1 MDSARS
7 DAAASPADLDLLP
20 SILVRDDGAHL
31 SLPGEG
37 ILLLKAAMFSL
48 AMVSLA
54 AGAAGV
60 CYPQSAG
67 TATSPPA
74 ATTEE
79 PSNPKVLAELRQAW
93 QLEQRQQSAL
103 AIGAYKKANKL
114 AGGSCVVCLSGL
126 YRAQMQQGDFK
137 EAIRAAAA
145 MQAAGAS
152 PLVKSVAAYNRGR
165 ALMALGGN
173 QPKPA
178 QLEQAR
184 SAYSEAVQLDP
195 QNVSALFNEGEVL
208 ARMGRRDEAQ
218 KDFQLCLR
226 ALRPGDPAWLRV
238 KHFADDPE
246 LAVQKMAPAFEV
258 TALNGSRFNLDAM
271 AGKVVLI
278 DFWATWC
285 GPCNRDLPYLKKI
298 AREFAGQPLVM
309 ISVSLDSNAAA
320 WREFVQKH
328 EMSWLQYR
336 DADHQLAREFGVTSI
351 PHYFTIDS
359 DGVLASESLGSGSNL
374 EGRLRD
380 LIARAEQ
387 AGRQRAAA
395 TAPAAPQTP

>member
-1 MDSARS
+1 M
-7 DAAASPADLDLLP
+7 
-20 SILVRDDGAHL
+20 
-31 SLPGEG
+31 SLPEEA

-48 AMVSLA
+48 AMVFLA
-54 AGAAGV
+54 PGAAGV
-60 CYPQSAG
+60 CHPQSAG
-67 TATSPPA
+67 AATSSPA
-74 ATTEE
+74 STTEQ

-114 AGGSCVVCLSGL
+114 AGGSCVACLSGL
-126 YRAQMQQGDFK
+126 YRAQMKQGDFR

-152 PLVKSVAAYNRGR
+152 PLVKSVAAYNQGR

-184 SAYSEAVQLDP
+184 AAYSEAVQLDP

-218 KDFQLCLR
+218 KDFRLCLST
-226 ALRPGDPAWLRV
+226 LRPGDPAWPRV

-285 GPCNRDLPYLKKI
+285 GPCNQDLPYLKKI
-298 AREFAGQPLVM
+298 ASEFAGQPLVM

-328 EMSWLQYR
+328 EMTWLQYR

-374 EGRLRD
+374 EDRLQD

-387 AGRQRAAA
+387 ADRQRAAA